1 MIKDTSE
8 YKKFRV
14 SENLRENTMQEFFS
28 WVRFIEFDEDPVI
41 LIDREARA
49 QNNKHDF
56 DQDEEGRVDSK
67 SGFKSK
73 DLPALSIR
81 NEKKVL
87 FRMKIE
93 CEKVLRGYPT
103 TLEED
108 LETLAKDN
116 EGQGPEP
123 IHENRRNAL
132 LMRSGEKKVLKY
144 LIETADTI
152 LPFLDKNL

>member
-56 DQDEEGRVDSK
+56 DQDEEGRVDANK
-67 SGFKSK
+67 GFKSK
-73 DLPALSIR
+73 DLPALSVR

-87 FRMKIE
+87 F
-93 CEKVLRGYPT
+93 
-103 TLEED
+103 
-108 LETLAKDN
+108 
-116 EGQGPEP
+116 
-123 IHENRRNAL
+123 
-132 LMRSGEKKVLKY
+132 
-144 LIETADTI
+144 
-152 LPFLDKNL
+152 